1 MLKQD
6 PQTPKPEDWDEAFWE
21 EIVRQHQESVFRLLY
36 LMLGDVEEA
45 ADIAQETFLRAFQHW
60 NRRNP
65 NRPLRPW
72 LLRIAANLARNR
84 RRALGR
90 YWKALQRW
98 VRLQSSPAE
107 ERDSLL
113 EAAVRQEAAE
123 RLWQAIR
130 RLRGADQETLYLR
143 YFLEL
148 SEEEIAQIQNVA
160 VGTVKSRLHRAL
172 HRLRAVIER
181 EFPELLEET

>member
-60 NRRNP
+60 NRRDP

-130 RLRGADQETLYLR
+130 CLRATDQEVLYLR